1 MWTDLF
7 KSGTTVLR
15 IADRYKVD
23 PETISRELH
32 RLGFMITPGHHVVEQ
47 LPLKYSLKFIELIDR
62 GADQVLEFVRDRV
75 WGIQASQTG
84 KRS

>member
-32 RLGFMITPGHHVVEQ
+32 RLGFLITPGHHMVEQ
-47 LPLKYSLKFIELIDR
+47 LPLKYPRKFIELIDN
-62 GADQVLEFVRDRV
+62 GPDQVLEFVKGYRYQRMMDWARE
-75 WGIQASQTG
+75 
-84 KRS
+84 